1 MTRAAQALAAVIV
14 LAAVFFF
21 GLYGALESIGETI
34 EKIGQYQEDR
44 Q

>member
-1 MTRAAQALAAVIV
+1 MSRAAQALAGAI
-14 LAAVFFF
+14 LLAVFFF
-21 GLYGALESIGETI
+21 GVFGALESIGETI

>member
-1 MTRAAQALAAVIV
+1 VSKASQALAGAIV
-14 LAAVFFF
+14 VAVFIF
-21 GLYGALESIGETI
+21 GAFGALEFIGETI